1 MLALLTHTSALL
13 LVRKNDLD
21 VGRMMSPESSYN
33 VAFILSLIGG
43 ILILIGGFASSM
55 WFMLGGSNFW
65 GMMDGNG
72 GMMRGWRMMDG
83 YGFPFG
89 FMGGF
94 SFVALV
100 SGIFVIIGAVM
111 LNARPTEHMTWGV
124 VVLVFSI
131 ISFVGMGGFVLGA
144 LLGIA
149 GGALA
154 LSWRPSST
162 PP

>member
-1 MLALLTHTSALL
+1 
-13 LVRKNDLD
+13 
-21 VGRMMSPESSYN
+21 MSPESSYS

-43 ILILIGGFASSM
+43 ILILIGGIASSM

-65 GMMDGNG
+65 GMMGGIG
-72 GMMRGWRMMDG
+72 GMMGGWGMMDG

-94 SFVALV
+94 SFVALIA
-100 SGIFVIIGAVM
+100 GIFVIIGAVM
-111 LNARPTEHMTWGV
+111 LNARPAEHVTWGV

-144 LLGIA
+144 LLGIV

-154 LSWRPSST
+154 LSWRPLSEERKD
-162 PP
+162 

>member
-1 MLALLTHTSALL
+1 M
-13 LVRKNDLD
+13 
-21 VGRMMSPESSYN
+21 
-33 VAFILSLIGG
+33 GG
-43 ILILIGGFASSM
+43 WS
-55 WFMLGGSNFW
+55 
-65 GMMDGNG
+65 GMMG
-72 GMMRGWRMMDG
+72 G

-89 FMGGF
+89 FMGVF
-94 SFVALV
+94 SLVALV

-111 LNARPTEHMTWGV
+111 LNARSAEHMTWGI

-154 LSWRPSST
+154 LSWRSSPRT
-162 PP
+162 ETGH

>member
-1 MLALLTHTSALL
+1 
-13 LVRKNDLD
+13 
-21 VGRMMSPESSYN
+21 MSLGCILMGSGSSSN
-33 VAFILSLIGG
+33 VPFILSLVGG
-43 ILILIGGFASSM
+43 ILILIGGLASSM

-65 GMMDGNG
+65 GMMGGYG
-72 GMMRGWRMMDG
+72 GMMGGWGGMMGG

-94 SFVALV
+94 SLVAMV
-100 SGIFVIIGAVM
+100 SGIIVIVGALM
-111 LNARPTEHMTWGV
+111 LKSRPTEHMTWGIV
-124 VVLVFSI
+124 ILVFSI

-154 LSWRPSST
+154 LSWKPSSRT
-162 PP
+162 ETGK

>member
-1 MLALLTHTSALL
+1 
-13 LVRKNDLD
+13 
-21 VGRMMSPESSYN
+21 MSTDSSHS

-43 ILILIGGFASSM
+43 ILILMGGLASSM

-65 GMMDGNG
+65 GMMNGNG

-94 SFVALV
+94 SFVALIA
-100 SGIFVIIGAVM
+100 GILVIIGALM
-111 LNARPTEHMTWGV
+111 LNGRPAEHMTWGV

-154 LSWRPSST
+154 LSRRPLSVERKG
-162 PP
+162 